1 MSQQLLREEKIGV
14 RETIVSTLGAIG
26 KPDAQIPVVLE
37 TLVKAFGKS
46 NTNKEAG
53 LKSMIV
59 WTIGRLASFEVGKKV
74 QKILLEAL
82 EDQYWKVRAAACTAI
97 ANFH

>member
-1 MSQQLLREEKIGV
+1 MALDS
-14 RETIVSTLGAIG
+14 
-26 KPDAQIPVVLE
+26 
-37 TLVKAFGKS
+37 LVKTYGKS
-46 NTNKEAG
+46 NSSQEAT

-59 WTIGRLASFEVGKKV
+59 WTIGRLASVEVGRKV

-97 ANFH
+97 ANFRD